1 MSNKTSTETEPNEMG
16 LDSTPRVEVLDEVAV
31 GKGVLGDVPRPGKDG
46 ETNGSDDALQVDAE
60 NRRNKEIEAVI
71 SNVGRRKRGRPSE
84 KDKEGLSVSK
94 KAKNSPSKTKTL
106 KIKTYRNNNG
116 KPSVFSEFYVKS
128 VTEKCIFCHNEHL
141 RDFLGGNGGEWSRIN
156 KDPNLQELP
165 RSPPR

>member
-1 MSNKTSTETEPNEMG
+1 MSNKTSTETKPNEMG
-16 LDSTPRVEVLDEVAV
+16 SDSTPHVEVLYEVGV
-31 GKGVLGDVPRPGKDG
+31 KKGVSGDVPRPGKDG
-46 ETNGSDDALQVDAE
+46 EINGQGSGDAK
-60 NRRNKEIEAVI
+60 NRRNKGNEEVR
-71 SNVGRRKRGRPSE
+71 SNVGRKKRGRPAE

-128 VTEKCIFCHNEHL
+128 VREKCIFCHNDHL

-156 KDPNLQELP
+156 KDPYLQELP